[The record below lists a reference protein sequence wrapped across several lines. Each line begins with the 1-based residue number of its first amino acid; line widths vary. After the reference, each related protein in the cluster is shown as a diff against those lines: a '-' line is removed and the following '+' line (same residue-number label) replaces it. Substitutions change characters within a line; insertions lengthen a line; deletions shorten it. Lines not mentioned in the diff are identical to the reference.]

1 MAAGMAPVAEPA
13 PHPAA
18 DRRAIGAAYE
28 ARARQHL
35 EAAGLVCLDANW
47 RAHFHKQAG
56 EIDLVMRDGAT
67 VVFVEVRA
75 RASAA
80 FGGALA
86 SITPAKQRRWWLAA
100 RAWLAAHAAGAEP
113 RCRFD
118 VVAFEAG
125 RLDWRR
131 DVLAA

>member
-1 MAAGMAPVAEPA
+1 VSFPPRPEP
-13 PHPAA
+13 
-18 DRRAIGAAYE
+18 DRRAIGQAAE
-28 ARARQHL
+28 ARARAHL

-75 RASAA
+75 RSSAA

-86 SITPAKQRRWWLAA
+86 SITAAKRKRWWLAA
-100 RAWLAAHAAGAEP
+100 RAWIAAHHGADEP

-125 RLDWRR
+125 RLDWLR